1 MSLPLVQKDNRI
13 QRIVFRFDAHFAG
26 LRISHF
32 VAQTHTMTSRVVIK
46 ISARIVFALILCSD
60 RERFN
65 VISGVIGRNHVVHI
79 LQQHRMHLS
88 VHIRFRF
95 DGLPVAGENNI
106 HPFTYRLSF
115 VVYKDISKFLRFL
128 RCIFVGIQTAG
139 ILIKFLVVYLEI
151 LNYIVTA
158 HAHSIRHFIIRM
170 ILLPVCQILFVTFDI
185 QHFTIMNPNIEIVHP
200 ALASFRSVIQHHENV
215 IEIFRQSQ
223 LR

>member
-65 VISGVIGRNHVVHI
+65 IVSGVIRRNHVVHI

-95 DGLPVAGENNI
+95 DGLPVAGKNDI
-106 HPFTYRLSF
+106 YPFTHRLSF
-115 VVYKDISKFLRFL
+115 VVYEDISKFLRFL

-139 ILIKFLVVYLEI
+139 IFVIILVKYPQLCDFVIATES
-151 LNYIVTA
+151 
-158 HAHSIRHFIIRM
+158 HSIRNIFTLIIFF
-170 ILLPVCQILFVTFDI
+170 PFGQILFITLDI
-185 QHFTIMNPNIEIVHP
+185 
-200 ALASFRSVIQHHENV
+200 
-215 IEIFRQSQ
+215 
-223 LR
+223 

>member
-65 VISGVIGRNHVVHI
+65 IVSGVIRRNHVVHI

-95 DGLPVAGENNI
+95 DGLPVAGKNDI
-106 HPFTYRLSF
+106 YPFTHRLSF
-115 VVYKDISKFLRFL
+115 VVYEDISKFLRFL
-128 RCIFVGIQTAG
+128 RCIFVGIQAAG
-139 ILIKFLVVYLEI
+139 IFVEFLVVYLKTR
-151 LNYIVTA
+151 NFVVTFYA
-158 HAHSIRHFIIRM
+158 DRIGYFLIRVIFFP
-170 ILLPVCQILFVTFDI
+170 LGQILFITLDI
-185 QHFTIMNPNIEIVHP
+185 
-200 ALASFRSVIQHHENV
+200 
-215 IEIFRQSQ
+215 
-223 LR
+223 